1 MGMTAIKMKRA
12 ALKRRHLRSRRTLEG
27 TPERPRLSVYRSLKH
42 MYAQLIDDV
51 SGKTLMTVSTLTE
64 GVKGDLKSTGAE
76 GRPASGRQGE
86 GSRHRGGLFRP
97 RRPQVPWPGQ
107 GGGGCG
113 AKGRLKILVSPAAA
127 GAGPR
132 WGARVGRKSGR
143 RWVASGN

>member
-64 GVKGDLKSTGAE
+64 GVKGDLKSTGNIKAALKVGQLLAAKAKE
-76 GRPASGRQGE
+76 AGIKAVCFD
-86 GSRHRGGLFRP
+86 RGGRKYHG
-97 RRPQVPWPGQ
+97 RVKAVADAARK
-107 GGGGCG
+107 GG
-113 AKGRLKILVSPAAA
+113 LKF
-127 GAGPR
+127 
-132 WGARVGRKSGR
+132 
-143 RWVASGN
+143 